1 MKIREIR
8 GSKLYVFVPIT
19 IGIVPK
25 QNQSMTFNPE
35 IYLNNLKLYF
45 ESYAP
50 ISEQSWKLIEGLTD
64 FQTIKKGEILLENG
78 EICKNMYFIAK
89 GILRTFITD
98 EQGNFYNKNLFFE
111 NRLACSKVS
120 SMLQTPSDFTIE
132 ALEDCILIQ
141 LNYKKYIQLITENDD
156 LKNFY
161 IAYLEKNWIIEKE
174 QREVALVMQNA
185 TERYLNLLETHP
197 TIADR
202 VPLLHIASH
211 LGITP
216 TQLSR
221 IRKSLEK
228 DL

>member
-1 MKIREIR
+1 
-8 GSKLYVFVPIT
+8 
-19 IGIVPK
+19 
-25 QNQSMTFNPE
+25 MTFNKE
-35 IYLNNLKLYF
+35 TYLNNLKLYF

-50 ISEQSWKLIEGLTD
+50 ISESSWKLIENLTH
-64 FQTIKKGEILLENG
+64 FQTIKKGEIVLENG
-78 EICKNMYFIAK
+78 EICKNLYFIAK

-111 NRLACSKVS
+111 NKLACSKVS
-120 SMLQTPSDFTIE
+120 SILQTPSSFTIE
-132 ALEDCILIQ
+132 ALEDCILIT
-141 LNYKKYIQLITENDD
+141 LNYKKYTQLINENDD
-156 LKNFY
+156 LKTFY

-174 QREVALVMQNA
+174 QREIALVMQNA
-185 TERYLNLLETHP
+185 TERYLSFLEKHP

-221 IRKSLEK
+221 IRKNLEK
-228 DL
+228 VL